1 MSYAQG
7 TRKGYAVLTNGSLW
21 KIWDLSKRGGFEK
34 QLIAEF
40 DIYEEPITGKNGTA
54 QLLNSTLRKNLF

>member
-7 TRKGYAVLTNGSLW
+7 TRKAYAVLTNGSLW
-21 KIWDLSKRGGFEK
+21 KIWDLSKRGGFDK

-40 DIYEEPITGKNGTA
+40 DIYEEPTKDTA
-54 QLLNSTLRKNLF
+54 QFLNRTLRRNLF